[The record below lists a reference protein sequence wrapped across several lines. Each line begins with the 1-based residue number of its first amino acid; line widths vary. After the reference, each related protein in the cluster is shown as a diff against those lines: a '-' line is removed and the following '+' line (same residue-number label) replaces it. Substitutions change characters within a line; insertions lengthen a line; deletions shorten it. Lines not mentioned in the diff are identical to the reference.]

1 MKKYTYLFAIL
12 TLLFNCS
19 SEDDGT
25 NDPNNLNPGPFSVTI
40 LETRMDGANIEWT
53 DAIDI
58 DDDPVTYSI
67 YLEDEL
73 ISIGG
78 TALSYNF
85 TGLEPEISYDGYILA
100 DDGNGGTSQTNF
112 FFVTEPEVIILTVEA
127 TYWTVN
133 SFPEAGGTRF
143 VYGCGFIVPHYEDA
157 SSYQIEV
164 INYRYDDYPYFV
176 GSVFS
181 WTNESQSSII
191 TYVPEEDSYRVY
203 MTGASVNTVN
213 PAYDDFYNNVTGVIG
228 EAQIIITLSND

>member
-1 MKKYTYLFAIL
+1 M
-12 TLLFNCS
+12 
-19 SEDDGT
+19 
-25 NDPNNLNPGPFSVTI
+25 
-40 LETRMDGANIEWT
+40 
-53 DAIDI
+53 
-58 DDDPVTYSI
+58 
-67 YLEDEL
+67 
-73 ISIGG
+73 
-78 TALSYNF
+78 
-85 TGLEPEISYDGYILA
+85 
-100 DDGNGGTSQTNF
+100 
-112 FFVTEPEVIILTVEA
+112 TEPEVIILTVEA
-127 TYWTVN
+127 TYWTIN

-157 SSYQIEV
+157 TSSQIEV
-164 INYRYDDYPYFV
+164 IDYRYDDYPYFV